1 MVVFEIFGD
10 SNVARSWKSVASES
24 DRLKGSVLR
33 SATSLVMLKDS
44 LRTVSQTTKFIIVS
58 ALSNPVSRIAYD
70 GNEVTLRTDLGCIYD
85 EILDCLVQTLNCNT
99 ELQVCSYVYYF
110 TSSVIVVVV
119 SQRKPKYRISSACK
133 NTYCISLKE
142 S

>member
-10 SNVARSWKSVASES
+10 SNVARSWKSVASDSE
-24 DRLKGSVLR
+24 RLKGSVLR

-85 EILDCLVQTLNCNT
+85 EVLDSLVQTLNCNM
-99 ELQVCSYVYYF
+99 ELQVNSYIYYSN
-110 TSSVIVVVV
+110 SSDVKVAVL
-119 SQRKPKYRISSACK
+119 S
-133 NTYCISLKE
+133 T
-142 S
+142 